1 MSAAL
6 IEYLSV
12 TTNIIKGFSIG
23 LAGIC
28 CIALCLS
35 MVEENLRL
43 SYGKRKALVI
53 VIAVALLIII
63 FLPTGDF
70 WKLL

>member
-12 TTNIIKGFSIG
+12 TSTILKGFAIG
-23 LAGIC
+23 LAGVC
-28 CIALCLS
+28 CVALCVS
-35 MVEENLRL
+35 MVEEELRL

-53 VIAVALLIII
+53 VIAVAILITI

-70 WKLL
+70 WKML